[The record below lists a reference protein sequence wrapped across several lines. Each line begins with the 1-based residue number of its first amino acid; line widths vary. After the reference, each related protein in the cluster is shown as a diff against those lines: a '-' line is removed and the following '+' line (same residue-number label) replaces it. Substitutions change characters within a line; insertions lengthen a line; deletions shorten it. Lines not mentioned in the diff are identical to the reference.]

1 MTVNFSV
8 MDIDVV
14 KLPNAQKELKTKS
27 AQGHLRPSQQAR
39 TNDFPLPI
47 TTTSPPQIYNMESEN
62 PAYHFSNHHY
72 IWAQILVHAED
83 V

>member
-1 MTVNFSV
+1 MKK
-8 MDIDVV
+8 I
-14 KLPNAQKELKTKS
+14 KHP
-27 AQGHLRPSQQAR
+27 QGHLGPSQWAQM
-39 TNDFPLPI
+39 NYFPLPI
-47 TTTSPPQIYNMESEN
+47 IATPPLQIYNMESED